1 MSVFNVKDI
10 VIHNGKVG
18 IITRVYEDYK
28 EVEVKLYRGIR
39 ILLPF
44 DCVTVVDKKNGVLD
58 NDCDRFLYTKNSIGQ
73 RYKVQIRKTSVCIT
87 DADWSIMMQDRP
99 YRTYP
104 KVGECMTVTQQKG
117 LTYTITPQ
125 DIVFLKMVEEF
136 EGYWFNEEKL
146 ADCEEVCNWIDCIE
160 NFIDVEIVW
169 KRYVGVLIFSTNVG
183 GADPLSDRRYWGTV
197 PQDKVD
203 SFISQISKEQNI
215 PKKEFIPI
223 ETNHTKK
230 EFIPID
236 HSLEKLAEDEVEYL
250 REEYYQ
256 ICSEMRQNFWRE

>member
-1 MSVFNVKDI
+1 MSVFNKKDI

-28 EVEVKLYRGIR
+28 EVEVKFDGDIS

-44 DCVTVVDKKNGVLD
+44 SRVTVVDQKNGVLD

-73 RYKVQIRKTSVCIT
+73 RYKVQVRKTSVCIT
-87 DADWSIMMQDRP
+87 DMVDK
-99 YRTYP
+99 RTYP

-136 EGYWFNEEKL
+136 DGYWFDDEKL

-160 NFIDVEIVW
+160 NFVDVEIVW

-183 GADPLSDRRYWGTV
+183 GADPLSDRRFWGSV

-203 SFISQISKEQNI
+203 SFIKQISKEQNI

-223 ETNHTKK
+223 ETNH
-230 EFIPID
+230 
-236 HSLEKLAEDEVEYL
+236 SLEKLAEDEVEYL

-256 ICSEMRQNFWRE
+256 KCSEMRQNFWRE